1 MKVQA
6 AIQPRWADLS
16 RLRNRPK
23 SLPERILKS
32 IELYPCDLL
41 FVHRDAERE
50 PLNTRIVEIL
60 RALLQANS
68 NQAVPPAVCVVP
80 VRMQEAWL
88 LFDEAAIRRAAGN
101 PSGRDP
107 LRLPKPAASETL
119 ADPKDTLHT
128 ALRDASGLTGRRK
141 HGFDPYTAALRLADL
156 IGDFAPLRVL
166 PAFQRL
172 EADLSRMLVTHF

>member
-6 AIQPRWADLS
+6 AIQPRWAVLN
-16 RLRNRPK
+16 RLHNRPK

-50 PLNTRIVEIL
+50 PLDTRVLEIL
-60 RALLQANS
+60 RALMHAGS
-68 NQAVPPAVCVVP
+68 NQAIPPAVCVVP

-101 PSGRDP
+101 PNGRDL
-107 LRLPKPAASETL
+107 LRLPRPATCETL

-128 ALRDASGLTGRRK
+128 ALRNASGLTGRRK
-141 HGFDPYTAALRLADL
+141 HWFDPYTAALRLADL
-156 IGDFAPLRVL
+156 IDDFAPLRVL

-172 EADLSRMLVTHF
+172 ETDLNRAMVTHF